1 MLTKPYNRFY
11 DISAVLADIE
21 NAWMGL
27 ILRAHA
33 T

>member
-1 MLTKPYNRFY
+1 MLTKLYNRFY
-11 DISAVLADIE
+11 GKSAVLADIE

-27 ILRAHA
+27 TLRVHA